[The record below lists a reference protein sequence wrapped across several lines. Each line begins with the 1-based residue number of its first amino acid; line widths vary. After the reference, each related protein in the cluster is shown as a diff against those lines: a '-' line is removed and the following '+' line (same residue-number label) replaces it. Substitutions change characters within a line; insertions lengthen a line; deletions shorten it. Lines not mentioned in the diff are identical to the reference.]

1 MNATLIDLLCDP
13 LTRRPLR
20 LQSEERDPDGR
31 IRSGILAADDGRTY
45 RIRNGIPRFVESS
58 TDLATVASFGDEWN
72 YFNFTQFRENWLRHT
87 VANTFGSTDAFRN
100 KVIVDA
106 GAGSGAQALW
116 MLQSGAA
123 HVILLELSHAVD
135 GIILQNLNASGFT
148 NWDIIQC
155 SIDAPPLR
163 DGSIDGI
170 VICHNVIQ
178 HTRSV
183 EETARALFRLVAPH
197 GEFVFNCYPKNDQGV
212 LRWARFHL
220 IYTPLRAVLSR
231 VPFSMNLWYARAMGG
246 LRLIPGI
253 GTLLEKLGFCVQGD
267 VVARPGE
274 ASHVRQRYRATVL
287 NTFDCFGSHQYQHLK
302 TDTELRM
309 LVQELQPDPARIL
322 NMDRYFLRPAPIGCA
337 LRLRR

>member
-1 MNATLIDLLCDP
+1 MNAALIDLLCDP
-13 LTRRPLR
+13 VTGMPLQMR
-20 LQSEERDPDGR
+20 HAERDADGR
-31 IRSGILAADDGRTY
+31 NRAGTLVAEDGRTY
-45 RIRNGIPRFVESS
+45 PIRDGIPRFVHSS
-58 TDLATVASFGDEWN
+58 TELATVASFGDEWN
-72 YFNFTQFRENWLRHT
+72 HFNFTQFREQWLHHT
-87 VANTFGSTDAFRN
+87 VTNTFGSTEAFRG

-135 GIILQNLNASGFT
+135 GIILQNLKSSGFT

-155 SIDAPPLR
+155 SIDAPPLGH
-163 DGSIDGI
+163 GSIDGI

-183 EETARALFRLVAPH
+183 EETARALFRLLAPQ
-197 GEFVFNCYPKNDQGV
+197 GEFVFNCYPKNDQGL
-212 LRWARFHL
+212 LRWTRFHL

-231 VPFSMNLWYARAMGG
+231 APFSINLAYARAMGA

-253 GTLLEKLGFCVQGD
+253 GVLLEKLGFCVQGD
-267 VVARPGE
+267 VVASPNGTSRL
-274 ASHVRQRYRATVL
+274 RQRYGATVL
-287 NTFDCFGSHQYQHLK
+287 NTFDCFGSHRYQHLK
-302 TDTELRM
+302 TDEELRM
-309 LVQELQPDPARIL
+309 LVHELQPDPAKIV

-337 LRLRR
+337 LRVRR